1 MRSFSVFVS
10 LIIPTIY
17 ITIGAVVS
25 MVVVEPN
32 QDSPEYVY
40 IGRWAKFYILV
51 YLMTI
56 AYSFNTS
63 SFCGSIVA

>member
-1 MRSFSVFVS
+1 LRSFSVFIS
-10 LIIPTIY
+10 LIMPTMY

-25 MVVVEPN
+25 LIIADNPK
-32 QDSPEYVY
+32 SLEYVY
-40 IGRWAKFYILV
+40 IGRWAKFYTLV

-63 SFCGSIVA
+63 SFCGSLVA